1 MRGEQVERAFAEPE
15 GYLRRRYHL
24 RWRSEAVQ
32 AFLGARHFGR
42 VIDYGCGDGSL
53 TIPVL
58 PQMDELVLFDTSPAM
73 LAAAKQALP
82 AEQAGKVT
90 LADGAATGWRE
101 RGPADLVVCVG
112 VLGHVEDP
120 LGILAD
126 VASLVRPGGAIILEL
141 TDVQHPVG
149 RAQIIYSRLRQ
160 RLQRDRYAWN
170 ALKASEVLSFCRE
183 LGFRVSSSYR
193 YGLPFDLSGFLPN
206 DVVYRLGLRLFGQVP
221 TNTGSCVSCERL
233 YFLQRG

>member
-15 GYLRRRYHL
+15 AYLSRRYHL

-32 AFLGARHFGR
+32 AFVGDRRFGR

-53 TIPVL
+53 SIPL
-58 PQMDELVLFDTSPAM
+58 LDQIDELVLFDTSPAM
-73 LAAAKQALP
+73 LAAAKAQLPPDQAS
-82 AEQAGKVT
+82 KVT
-90 LADGAATGWRE
+90 LADGTAMGWRE
-101 RGPADLVVCVG
+101 RGPADLVLCVG

-126 VASLVRPGGAIILEL
+126 VASLVRPGGAAILEL

-170 ALKASEVLSFCRE
+170 ALKATEVLSFCRD
-183 LGFRVSSSYR
+183 LGFDVAASYR
-193 YGLPFDLSGFLPN
+193 YGLPFDLSGLLPN
-206 DVVYRLGLRLFGQVP
+206 ELVYRLGLRLFGQVP
-221 TNTGSCVSCERL
+221 TNTGSLVSCERL
-233 YFLQRG
+233 YYLQRH